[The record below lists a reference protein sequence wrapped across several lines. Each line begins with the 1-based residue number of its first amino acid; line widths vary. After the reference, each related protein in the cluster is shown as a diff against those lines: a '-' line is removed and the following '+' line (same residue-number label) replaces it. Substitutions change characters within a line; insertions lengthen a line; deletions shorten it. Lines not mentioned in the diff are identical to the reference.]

1 MMWMC
6 PTSSRTDPDHP
17 ARPGDDPRLA
27 ELAGNLA
34 RVRERVAVACAAA
47 CREPDQVTV
56 IAVTKNFPAADLVRL
71 ARLGV
76 REIGENRDQEAR
88 PKLAEVAALG
98 VALRCHFVGRL
109 QRNKVRSVVSY
120 ADVVQSV
127 DSVRLAAALG
137 AAARDHTRDR
147 ARAGPLEVLVQV
159 SLDGDPARGGAPAG
173 EVARVAEAV
182 VAEEGLWLGGVMAVA
197 PRSWQPLAAYQRLAG
212 IAARMGADH
221 PYATAIS
228 AGMSDDLEAA
238 VACGATHL
246 RLGTALLGKRA
257 PLR

>member
-6 PTSSRTDPDHP
+6 PTSSRTDPDRP
-17 ARPGDDPRLA
+17 AGPGDDPRLA

-34 RVRERVAVACAAA
+34 RVRERVAAACAAA
-47 CREPDQVTV
+47 SREPDQVTV

-98 VALRCHFVGRL
+98 VAPRCHFVGRL

-137 AAARDHTRDR
+137 AAARDHPRS
-147 ARAGPLEVLVQV
+147 GPLEVLVQV

-182 VAEEGLWLGGVMAVA
+182 VAEDGLWLSGVMAVA

-221 PYATAIS
+221 PYATVIS